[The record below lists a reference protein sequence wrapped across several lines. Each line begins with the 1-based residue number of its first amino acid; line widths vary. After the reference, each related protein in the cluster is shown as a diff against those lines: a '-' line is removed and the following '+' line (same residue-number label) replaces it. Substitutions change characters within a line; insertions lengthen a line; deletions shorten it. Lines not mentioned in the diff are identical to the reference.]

1 MHKFTRMKFVIEA
14 PSMQIPVSASN
25 FDELIE
31 EEDEF
36 ISVKNAQLGNKITEI
51 LIKIQE
57 KLR

>member
-1 MHKFTRMKFVIEA
+1 
-14 PSMQIPVSASN
+14 MQIPVSASN